1 MSKNNEASKTQ
12 YPESSFDKLRMTSS
26 DKLEIT
32 SNDKLEIT
40 SSDKLGISASQ
51 VKQDS
56 NVILSLSKDDSGHR
70 VLDTLNNKD
79 SEPKALEENQENAK
93 ISKEEIDQAFSH
105 VRDDI
110 SQSVQNLKNLLN
122 KAQETSKK

>member
-1 MSKNNEASKTQ
+1 MSKNNE
-12 YPESSFDKLRMTSS
+12 EL
-26 DKLEIT
+26 
-32 SNDKLEIT
+32 
-40 SSDKLGISASQ
+40 
-51 VKQDS
+51 
-56 NVILSLSKDDSGHR
+56 
-70 VLDTLNNKD
+70 
-79 SEPKALEENQENAK
+79 EPKALEENQENAK